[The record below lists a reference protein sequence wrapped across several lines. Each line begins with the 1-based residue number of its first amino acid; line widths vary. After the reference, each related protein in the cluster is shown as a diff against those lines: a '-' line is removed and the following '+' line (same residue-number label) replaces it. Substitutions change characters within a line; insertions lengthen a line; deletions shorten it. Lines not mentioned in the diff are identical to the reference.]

1 MVTNWAILNHRRK
14 LHLLDDKMSNLKV
27 GIRIV
32 PRTGES
38 GDRLFLGR

>member
-1 MVTNWAILNHRRK
+1 
-14 LHLLDDKMSNLKV
+14 MSNLKV

-38 GDRLFLGR
+38 GDRLFLGRWNK